1 MIIIHYEKDKTMK
14 HISLSV
20 ILLLTFSF
28 ADVAAKPSPSSK
40 PSIKPVIKASYD
52 QLSRDDYVY
61 NPLYN
66 DKEVAEEKARKEKEE
81 VDKKKMLALEK
92 ERKARN
98 MAKQKE
104 LQKKNKAEYDKAMKA
119 YENRKRNTKT
129 ENSIIISDE
138 PVK

>member
-1 MIIIHYEKDKTMK
+1 MK
-14 HISLSV
+14 HITFSV

-28 ADVAAKPSPSSK
+28 ADVTTKPSRPSK
-40 PSIKPVIKASYD
+40 PSIKPVIVPSYD
-52 QLSRDDYVY
+52 RLNREGYVY

-66 DKEVAEEKARKEKEE
+66 DQEIVDEKARKEEE
-81 VDKKKMLALEK
+81 KKMQALKK
-92 ERKARN
+92 ERDATN

-119 YENRKRNTKT
+119 YENRERKVKTK
-129 ENSIIISDE
+129 NSITISDE